1 MAILTLLFVSK
12 RHLVIFQSI
21 FRQILLCNSWSR
33 DLEKTALWLAVL
45 DKGRMLL
52 SSDWS
57 IPSIAQYRVYSTS
70 HLSLNNLFF
79 FVLWPGNKETRIII
93 ILLFKILLKIVKM
106 ILYRTDCSLLT
117 FFFMGWKKSISDL
130 LILLSS
136 DILVLDFT
144 KTLKTKKNMD
154 DNLSLKM
161 VIYFL

>member
-79 FVLWPGNKETRIII
+79 FVIWPGNKETRII

-106 ILYRTDCSLLT
+106 ILYRTVCSLLT

-144 KTLKTKKNMD
+144 KTLKTKK
-154 DNLSLKM
+154 K
-161 VIYFL
+161 IWTTICR

>member
-93 ILLFKILLKIVKM
+93 ISLFKILLKIVKM
-106 ILYRTDCSLLT
+106 ILYRTVCSLLT
-117 FFFMGWKKSISDL
+117 FFSWVEKNQSLISWSSSPQIFWFW
-130 LILLSS
+130 ILLK
-136 DILVLDFT
+136 LW
-144 KTLKTKKNMD
+144 KQKK
-154 DNLSLKM
+154 
-161 VIYFL
+161 IWTTICR

>member
-93 ILLFKILLKIVKM
+93 ILLFKILLKIAKM
-106 ILYRTDCSLLT
+106 ILYRTVCSLLT
-117 FFFMGWKKSISDL
+117 FFSWVEKNQSLISWSSSPQIFWFW
-130 LILLSS
+130 ILLK
-136 DILVLDFT
+136 LW
-144 KTLKTKKNMD
+144 KQKKIMD

-161 VIYFL
+161 MIYFL

>member
-93 ILLFKILLKIVKM
+93 LLLFKILLKIIKM
-106 ILYRTDCSLLT
+106 ILYRTVCSLLT
-117 FFFMGWKKSISDL
+117 FFSWVEKINLWSPDPPPL
-130 LILLSS
+130 LR
-136 DILVLDFT
+136 
-144 KTLKTKKNMD
+144 
-154 DNLSLKM
+154 
-161 VIYFL
+161 YFGFGFY